1 LPAPVDVH
9 DPDLELLSLTAE
21 VGDPAP
27 IRRQGEL
34 GFGRCGARQVLPAT
48 AVDADDE
55 DLPSR
60 DGRARCLAPAGERDK
75 QGEYGDEPSHLP
87 KR

>member
-1 LPAPVDVH
+1 M
-9 DPDLELLSLTAE
+9 
-21 VGDPAP
+21 
-27 IRRQGEL
+27 
-34 GFGRCGARQVLPAT
+34 

-60 DGRARCLAPAGERDK
+60 DGRARCLAPARERDK
-75 QGEYGDEPSHLP
+75 QSEYGDEPSHLP